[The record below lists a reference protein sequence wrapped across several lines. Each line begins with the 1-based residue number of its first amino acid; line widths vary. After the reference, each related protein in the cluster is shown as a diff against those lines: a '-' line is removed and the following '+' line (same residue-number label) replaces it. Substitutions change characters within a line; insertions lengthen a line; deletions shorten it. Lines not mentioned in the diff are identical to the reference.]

1 MKRLFVSFLASL
13 GLLLPA
19 TVTGFAATG
28 KGQLFFNGGI
38 VRTVVVPAPVP
49 GGGRDAFYEVTN
61 GAAGQLGITAVA
73 PGSPGYHG
81 GSWAVNLVSFKAGV
95 IPYLLTSARAV
106 LEAEAAGDATVV
118 RNADLDFRCPVQ
130 P

>member
-1 MKRLFVSFLASL
+1 MKRLLVSSLASL
-13 GLLLPA
+13 SLLFAASLP
-19 TVTGFAATG
+19 GFAESG

-49 GGGRDAFYEVTN
+49 GGGRDTFYNVTN

-73 PGSPGYHG
+73 PGLPNYHG
-81 GSWAVNLVSFKAGV
+81 GSWAVNLVSFKPGV
-95 IPYLLTSARAV
+95 IPYLLTSAQAV
-106 LEAEAAGDATVV
+106 LDAEATGDVAVV
-118 RNADLDFRCPVQ
+118 RRADLDFRCPVQ

>member
-13 GLLLPA
+13 GLLLSA
-19 TVTGFAATG
+19 TVTGFAAAG

-49 GGGRDAFYEVTN
+49 GGGRDVFYEVTN

-81 GSWAVNLVSFKAGV
+81 GSWAVNVVSFKSGV
-95 IPYLLTSARAV
+95 TPYLLTSAQAV
-106 LEAEAAGDATVV
+106 LDAEAAGDATVV
-118 RNADLDFRCPVQ
+118 RNADRDFRCPVQ

>member
-13 GLLLPA
+13 GLLLSA
-19 TVTGFAATG
+19 TVTGFAAAG

-61 GAAGQLGITAVA
+61 VAA
-73 PGSPGYHG
+73 GSPGYHG
-81 GSWAVNLVSFKAGV
+81 GSWAVNVVSFKSGV
-95 IPYLLTSARAV
+95 TPYLLTSAQAV
-106 LEAEAAGDATVV
+106 LDAEAAGDATVV
-118 RNADLDFRCPVQ
+118 RNADRDFRCPVQ

>member
-1 MKRLFVSFLASL
+1 MKRLLVSSLASL
-13 GLLLPA
+13 GLLLSA
-19 TVTGFAATG
+19 TVTGFAETG

-49 GGGRDAFYEVTN
+49 GGGRDPFYEVTN
-61 GAAGQLGITAVA
+61 GVAGQLGITAVA

-81 GSWAVNLVSFKAGV
+81 GSWAVNLVSFNAV
-95 IPYLLTSARAV
+95 TPYLLTSAQAV
-106 LEAEAAGDATVV
+106 LDAEAAGDVTVV
-118 RNADLDFRCPVQ
+118 RRAELDFRCPVQ

>member
-81 GSWAVNLVSFKAGV
+81 GSWAVNVVSFKSGV
-95 IPYLLTSARAV
+95 TPYLLTSAQAV
-106 LEAEAAGDATVV
+106 LDAEAAGDATVV
-118 RNADLDFRCPVQ
+118 RNADRDFRCPVQ

>member
-13 GLLLPA
+13 GLLLSA
-19 TVTGFAATG
+19 TVTGFADTG
-28 KGQLFFNGGI
+28 KGQLFFNGDI

-49 GGGRDAFYEVTN
+49 GGGRDPFYEVTN

-81 GSWAVNLVSFKAGV
+81 GSWAVNVVSFKSGV
-95 IPYLLTSARAV
+95 TPQLLTSAKAV
-106 LEAEAAGDATVV
+106 LDAEAAGDVTVV
-118 RNADLDFRCPVQ
+118 RIADLDFRCPVQ

>member
-1 MKRLFVSFLASL
+1 MKRLLLSSFASL
-13 GLLLPA
+13 GLLLSA
-19 TVTGFAATG
+19 TVTGFADTG

-81 GSWAVNLVSFKAGV
+81 GSWAANAVSFKSDVSPHPLPAGH
-95 IPYLLTSARAV
+95 
-106 LEAEAAGDATVV
+106 AGLHAGAGRGGTP
-118 RNADLDFRCPVQ
+118 RPTPRPR
-130 P
+130 

>member
-1 MKRLFVSFLASL
+1 MKRLLVSSLACL
-13 GLLLPA
+13 GLLFSA
-19 TVTGFAATG
+19 TVTGFADTG

-81 GSWAVNLVSFKAGV
+81 GSWAVNVVSFKSGV
-95 IPYLLTSARAV
+95 TPYLLTSAQAV
-106 LEAEAAGDATVV
+106 LDAEAAGDATVV
-118 RNADLDFRCPVQ
+118 RNADRDFRCPVQ